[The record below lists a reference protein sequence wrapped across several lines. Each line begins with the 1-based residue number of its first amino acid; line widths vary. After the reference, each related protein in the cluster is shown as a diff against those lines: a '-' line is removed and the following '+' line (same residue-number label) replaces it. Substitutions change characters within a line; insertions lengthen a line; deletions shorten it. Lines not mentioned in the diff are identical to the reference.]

1 MSTVEEGENMYEESK
16 RTMILKYFQ
25 PFPDWA
31 FLAVLL
37 GVSLL
42 FLWILSFGEADEMT
56 TLLGVFGLIAAIA
69 GVVLIYSHLKGQP
82 SDYQVDKWL
91 EEDLKYLSRRAVD
104 KCGAD
109 DSELIAEP
117 VTITGP
123 YIWYTGDAKVLFKK
137 GKDNILR
144 FTPIRVVVVNFTQK
158 QLLIYSCVYDL
169 IDGKLLNESTDEYFF
184 KDVVSVSTRLE
195 SMSITIPE
203 SVYKLLARQSWKQS
217 WKLGNSLR
225 GRATSGTNTIQLN
238 NVETFTLTTTGGTS
252 ISIVLRDPDL
262 TKIMG
267 GGVIPTTRAE
277 KAVQVIRKMILEN
290 K

>member
-1 MSTVEEGENMYEESK
+1 MHEGSK

-25 PFPDWA
+25 PFPYWAIVAVPFGVA
-31 FLAVLL
+31 FL
-37 GVSLL
+37 
-42 FLWILSFGEADEMT
+42 FLSILSFGEADEMT
-56 TLLGVFGLIAAIA
+56 ILVGVFGLIAAIVGA
-69 GVVLIYSHLKGQP
+69 VFIYSHLKGQP

-91 EEDLKYLSRRAVD
+91 EEDLEYLSERAVN

-109 DSELIAEP
+109 DSELVAEP

-144 FTPIRVVVVNFTQK
+144 FTPIRVAIVNFTQK
-158 QLLIYSCVYDL
+158 QLLIYNCVYDF

-184 KDVVSVSTRLE
+184 KDVVSVSTKLE

-203 SVYKLLARQSWKQS
+203 SVYKLLDLHSWE
-217 WKLGNSLR
+217 LGNFLR

-267 GGVIPTTRAE
+267 GGEIPTTRAE
-277 KAVQVIRKMILEN
+277 KAVQVIRKMILEY